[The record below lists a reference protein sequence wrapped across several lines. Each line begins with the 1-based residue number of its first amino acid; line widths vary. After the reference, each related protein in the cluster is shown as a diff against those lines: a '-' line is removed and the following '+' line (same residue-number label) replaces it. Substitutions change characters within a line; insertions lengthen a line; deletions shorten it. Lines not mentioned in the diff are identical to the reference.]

1 VTEAAAPSGLRVE
14 AAGSGAVEAAARVL
28 EACLVE
34 AWPVASIEILLAS
47 GRGLL
52 WLLTDDA
59 GAVRGALLGERVLD
73 EAHVHLLA
81 VERSLRRRGAGTAL
95 LAAALDDARAT
106 GARRILLEVRAS
118 ETPALALY
126 VKQGFE
132 IVRRRSRYYADGE
145 DALLLERDTGP
156 GAAS

>member
-1 VTEAAAPSGLRVE
+1 MTDAAAPHGLRVE
-14 AAGSGAVEAAARVL
+14 PAGPDGVGAAARVL

-34 AWPVASIEILLAS
+34 AWPVADIETLLAS

-52 WLLTDDA
+52 WLLTDET

-73 EAHVHLLA
+73 DAHVHLLA

-95 LAAALDDARAT
+95 LAAAFDDARAA
-106 GARRILLEVRAS
+106 GARRVLLEVRAS
-118 ETPALALY
+118 QAPALALY
-126 VKQGFE
+126 ARQGFE
-132 IVRRRSRYYADGE
+132 IVRRRPRYYADGE
-145 DALLLERDTGP
+145 DALLLERGTVL

>member
-1 VTEAAAPSGLRVE
+1 VAEAAAPDGLRVE
-14 AAGSGAVEAAARVL
+14 LAGPDEAGAAACVL
-28 EACLVE
+28 EACLLE
-34 AWPVASIEILLAS
+34 AWPVADIETLLGS

-52 WLLTDDA
+52 WLLTDEA

-95 LAAALDDARAT
+95 LAAAFDDARSA
-106 GARRILLEVRAS
+106 GARRVLLEVRAS
-118 ETPALALY
+118 QAPALALY
-126 VKQGFE
+126 LKQGFE

-145 DALLLERDTGP
+145 DALLLERGVAP
-156 GAAS
+156 GAA